1 MEIKNVMF
9 FSGKTATR
17 IIEIFKY
24 QESDTAHKK
33 NLISIQK
40 PMTHWN
46 TAHKLEVK
54 TKGYQVIRFSGHENH
69 CALKPVT
76 KSKPSLWSLSSSKSL
91 ISKSF
96 DALTKKII
104 SSSRAFKTETKSGE
118 FILLQLRVFIW

>member
-1 MEIKNVMF
+1 MEIKNVML

-96 DALTKKII
+96 VALTKKII